1 MGEWKRVKL
10 GEIADLCLGK
20 MLDAKKNKGELRPYL
35 NNVAVRWGGFD
46 LNDLPEMRFEESE
59 FERYSTRRN
68 DIIACEGGEPGRC
81 AIWESDEPIF
91 LQKALHRI
99 RIHDGCNPR
108 FVYYQFCHLVK
119 SGATQ
124 HLETGS
130 TIRHLPGQAIRE
142 VELQLPDLPTQRRIA
157 AVLGAL
163 DDKIEVNRKICE
175 NLEAQAQAMFKA
187 WFVDF
192 EPFGGKR
199 PEGWKLGKLGDV
211 VEGMMNGDWGKDSP
225 DEKNGNPVFC
235 IRGADIPDVI
245 RGRKGKM
252 PLRYILPK
260 NFAAKQLAHGNIVVE
275 ISGGSPTQSTG
286 RSALITDSLLSRYE
300 RGMVCT
306 NFCKAIRPKIG
317 YSYFFYFWW
326 RYLYDQ
332 DVFFQYENGTTGIKN
347 LDISTVLAER
357 QVEIPPADILMKFS
371 GLIEA
376 HISAISQRGEE
387 TETLAAMRDALL
399 PKLMS
404 GELAVEKVE
413 VADACATRAGQG
425 TAKGEKME

>member
-10 GEIADLCLGK
+10 GEICSRVCSGGTPRSNVAEYYEGGSIPWLNTKEVTFGRIYSTEKCITESGLENSSAKWIEANAVVVAMYGATAGNVAITRIPLTTNQACCNLQINPEKADADFVFYYLKWQYHELCLLANG
-20 MLDAKKNKGELRPYL
+20 AAQQNL
-35 NNVAVRWGGFD
+35 NAQVIKDFQID
-46 LNDLPEMRFEESE
+46 
-59 FERYSTRRN
+59 
-68 DIIACEGGEPGRC
+68 
-81 AIWESDEPIF
+81 
-91 LQKALHRI
+91 
-99 RIHDGCNPR
+99 
-108 FVYYQFCHLVK
+108 
-119 SGATQ
+119 
-124 HLETGS
+124 
-130 TIRHLPGQAIRE
+130 
-142 VELQLPDLPTQRRIA
+142 LPDLPTQRRIA

-175 NLEAQAQAMFKA
+175 NLEAQAQALFKA

-199 PEGWKLGKLGDV
+199 PEGWKMGKLGDV

-225 DEKNGNPVFC
+225 DEKNGSAVFC

-252 PLRYILPK
+252 PLRYILPR

-317 YSYFFYFWW
+317 FSYFFYFWW

-357 QVEIPPADILMKFS
+357 QVAIPPADILMKFS

-387 TETLAAMRDALL
+387 TEALAAMRDALL

-413 VADACATRAGQG
+413 V
-425 TAKGEKME
+425 K